1 MKFQKNNQILMVI
14 KSKKN
19 IIDFIIKKNGLGH
32 QILSRFY
39 GNIITVFIAMR
50 ASK

>member
-1 MKFQKNNQILMVI
+1 MVI
-14 KSKKN
+14 KSQKN
-19 IIDFIIKKNGLGH
+19 IIDFIIKKNGLEH